1 MEMIVNVRYLR
12 NKSGMNFF
20 QINEK
25 NSFAKYFHQ
34 DKLSIKVFEQ
44 SLRIKKER

>member
-1 MEMIVNVRYLR
+1 MIVNVSYLR
-12 NKSGMNFF
+12 NKFEMIFF